1 MGLKISIPQIDP
13 LETGYTFVFGP
24 GINLIT
30 GLNGSGKSRVAKGIF
45 EKILIQNTVLLNTN
59 LVLLEEFFK
68 DITPEFLQ
76 DPEIFLGSHN
86 QKIICDKANSI
97 YKDIAKPNAFFE
109 EIIFKDN
116 CFKQERMGGAGE
128 RAILNLITLIAYR
141 ATKEKYQEI
150 PIIIDG
156 SFGIL
161 DKPYQDL
168 AIRLIK
174 IYTKYAILLTYPQ
187 SIGYLDFDDIA
198 SHYKII
204 TKIHK
209 DRFQHDF
216 DGHAQLTET
225 KSQAFFS
232 RIELVQKY
240 FN

>member
-13 LETGYTFVFGP
+13 FEASHTFIFRP

-30 GLNGSGKSRVAKGIF
+30 GLNGSGKSRVAREIL
-45 EKILIQNTVLLNTN
+45 EQILIQNTASLNTN
-59 LVLLEEFFK
+59 LVLLEEFFN

-76 DPEIFLGSHN
+76 DPEIFLGSHY
-86 QKIICDKANSI
+86 QKTVCDKANSI
-97 YKDIAKPNAFFE
+97 YNDIAKPNAFFE
-109 EIIFKDN
+109 KIIFKDN
-116 CFKQERMGGAGE
+116 CFTQERIGGAGE
-128 RAILNLITLIAYR
+128 RAMLNLITLIAYR

-161 DKPYQDL
+161 DKAYQDL
-168 AIRLIK
+168 ANGLLK

-216 DGHAQLTET
+216 DGHAELTET
-225 KSQAFFS
+225 KSQDFCS
-232 RIELVQKY
+232 RIKLV
-240 FN
+240 